1 MGISETLLVFEERAG
16 AYRRSEGQV
25 HQCLP
30 GACGLSGLLL
40 CGHCGR
46 TGRLRQGLQSSARH
60 ALFSPWEWSSLANLK
75 HSIQRGILL
84 NITHL

>member
-1 MGISETLLVFEERAG
+1 MRRSETILVFEERAG

-46 TGRLRQGLQSSARH
+46 LGRLRQGLQPSARH
-60 ALFSPWEWSSLANLK
+60 ALFPPGNGQVWQTSSTERDPPTSVNAAA
-75 HSIQRGILL
+75 I
-84 NITHL
+84 